1 MIILLMVIMTL
12 SILGIIS
19 GILIYL
25 YYDINNKKLEVEK
38 MNKKIR
44 TEEELM
50 SIVYNVLE
58 RKWAY
63 RVQFHFKLKE
73 IKVPKFEFEWNYL
86 LSEVISS
93 LSPDVLEEL
102 KYYYKDDE
110 TTIKAVSELIQI
122 YLLNYSLWLQKGI
135 EKQKKCWMK

>member
-122 YLLNYSLWLQKGI
+122 YLLNYMDNNTLKN
-135 EKQKKCWMK
+135 

>member
-25 YYDINNKKLEVEK
+25 YNDINNKKLEVEK

-122 YLLNYSLWLQKGI
+122 YLLNYMDNNTLKN
-135 EKQKKCWMK
+135 

>member
-19 GILIYL
+19 GILVYL

-86 LSEVISS
+86 LNEVISS

-122 YLLNYSLWLQKGI
+122 YLLNYMDNNTIKN
-135 EKQKKCWMK
+135 

>member
-1 MIILLMVIMTL
+1 MIILLMVILTL

-86 LSEVISS
+86 LNEVISS

-122 YLLNYSLWLQKGI
+122 YLLNYMDNNTIKN
-135 EKQKKCWMK
+135 

>member
-19 GILIYL
+19 GILVYL

-122 YLLNYSLWLQKGI
+122 YLLNYMDNNTIKN
-135 EKQKKCWMK
+135 

>member
-1 MIILLMVIMTL
+1 MIVALTVLLGL
-12 SILGIIS
+12 SIIGIVT
-19 GILIYL
+19 GIGLYV
-25 YYDINNKKLEVEK
+25 YYDINNKKIEVEQSR
-38 MNKKIR
+38 KKQIR

-50 SIVYNVLE
+50 GIVFNVLE

-73 IKVPKFEFEWNYL
+73 ISIPKFEFEWNYL
-86 LSEVISS
+86 LEETINS

-110 TTIKAVSELIQI
+110 TTIKAVSEMIQI
-122 YLLNYSLWLQKGI
+122 YLYNYMESRAIK
-135 EKQKKCWMK
+135 KQ

>member
-19 GILIYL
+19 GILVYL

-86 LSEVISS
+86 LNEVISS

-122 YLLNYSLWLQKGI
+122 YLLNYMDNNTLKN
-135 EKQKKCWMK
+135 

>member
-1 MIILLMVIMTL
+1 MLALL
-12 SILGIIS
+12 SILLGVSVFGMVIGIS
-19 GILIYL
+19 SYV
-25 YYDINNKKLEVEK
+25 YYDVNNKKIKAEQG
-38 MNKKIR
+38 KKQIR

-50 SIVYNVLE
+50 GIVFNVLE

-73 IKVPKFEFEWNYL
+73 INVPKFEFEWNYL
-86 LSEVISS
+86 LEETINS

-110 TTIKAVSELIQI
+110 TTIKAVSEMIQI
-122 YLLNYSLWLQKGI
+122 YLYNYMQSRMIKR
-135 EKQKKCWMK
+135 

>member
-1 MIILLMVIMTL
+1 MLVFLSILLGV
-12 SILGIIS
+12 SILGIIMGVIS
-19 GILIYL
+19 YV
-25 YYDINNKKLEVEK
+25 YYDINNRKIELEKSNIQKHV
-38 MNKKIR
+38 R
-44 TEEELM
+44 SEEELM
-50 SIVYNVLE
+50 GIVFNVLE

-73 IKVPKFEFEWNYL
+73 INVPKFEFEWNYL
-86 LSEVISS
+86 LEETINA

-122 YLLNYSLWLQKGI
+122 YLYNYMESRAVR
-135 EKQKKCWMK
+135 KQ

>member
-19 GILIYL
+19 GILVYL

-122 YLLNYSLWLQKGI
+122 YLLNYMDSDTIKN
-135 EKQKKCWMK
+135 

>member
-1 MIILLMVIMTL
+1 MLALL
-12 SILGIIS
+12 SILLGVSVFGMVIGIS
-19 GILIYL
+19 SYV
-25 YYDINNKKLEVEK
+25 YYDVNNKKIKAEQG
-38 MNKKIR
+38 KKQIR

-50 SIVYNVLE
+50 GIVFNVLE

-73 IKVPKFEFEWNYL
+73 INVPKFEFEWNYL
-86 LSEVISS
+86 LEETINS

-110 TTIKAVSELIQI
+110 TTIKAVSEMIQI
-122 YLLNYSLWLQKGI
+122 YLYNYMQSKMI
-135 EKQKKCWMK
+135 KR

>member
-1 MIILLMVIMTL
+1 MVVLLTILLGT
-12 SILGIIS
+12 SILGMVV
-19 GILIYL
+19 GIGSYV
-25 YYDINNKKLEVEK
+25 YYDINNKKIK
-38 MNKKIR
+38 ANRNRSKKIR

-50 SIVYNVLE
+50 GIIFNVLE

-73 IKVPKFEFEWNYL
+73 ISIPKFEFEWNYL
-86 LSEVISS
+86 LEETINS

-110 TTIKAVSELIQI
+110 TTIKAVSEMIQI
-122 YLLNYSLWLQKGI
+122 YLYNYMESRA
-135 EKQKKCWMK
+135 MKRQ

>member
-1 MIILLMVIMTL
+1 MIILLMVIMTI

-38 MNKKIR
+38 MNKKVR

-122 YLLNYSLWLQKGI
+122 YLLNYMDSNTIKN
-135 EKQKKCWMK
+135 

>member
-12 SILGIIS
+12 SILGVIS

-86 LSEVISS
+86 LNEVISS

-122 YLLNYSLWLQKGI
+122 YLLNYMDSNTIKN
-135 EKQKKCWMK
+135 

>member
-1 MIILLMVIMTL
+1 MIALLTILLGT
-12 SILGIIS
+12 SILGMVI
-19 GILIYL
+19 GIGSYV
-25 YYDINNKKLEVEK
+25 YYDVNNKKIEAKQNER
-38 MNKKIR
+38 KKIR

-50 SIVYNVLE
+50 GIIFNVLE

-73 IKVPKFEFEWNYL
+73 ISIPKFEFEWNYL
-86 LSEVISS
+86 LEETINS

-110 TTIKAVSELIQI
+110 TTIKAVSEMIQI
-122 YLLNYSLWLQKGI
+122 YLYNYMESKA
-135 EKQKKCWMK
+135 MKR

>member
-86 LSEVISS
+86 LNEVISS

-122 YLLNYSLWLQKGI
+122 YLLNYMDSNTIKN
-135 EKQKKCWMK
+135 

>member
-25 YYDINNKKLEVEK
+25 YHDINNKKLEVEK
-38 MNKKIR
+38 MNRKIR

-122 YLLNYSLWLQKGI
+122 YLLNYMDNNTLKN
-135 EKQKKCWMK
+135 

>member
-25 YYDINNKKLEVEK
+25 YHDINNKKLEVEK
-38 MNKKIR
+38 KNKKIR

-86 LSEVISS
+86 LNEVISS

-122 YLLNYSLWLQKGI
+122 YLLNYMDNNTIKN
-135 EKQKKCWMK
+135 

>member
-1 MIILLMVIMTL
+1 MIILLMVILTL
-12 SILGIIS
+12 SVLGIIS
-19 GILIYL
+19 GILVYL

-122 YLLNYSLWLQKGI
+122 YLLNYMDNNTLKN
-135 EKQKKCWMK
+135 

>member
-25 YYDINNKKLEVEK
+25 YHDINNKKLEVEK
-38 MNKKIR
+38 MNRKIR

-86 LSEVISS
+86 LNEVISS

-122 YLLNYSLWLQKGI
+122 YLLNYMDSNTIKN
-135 EKQKKCWMK
+135 